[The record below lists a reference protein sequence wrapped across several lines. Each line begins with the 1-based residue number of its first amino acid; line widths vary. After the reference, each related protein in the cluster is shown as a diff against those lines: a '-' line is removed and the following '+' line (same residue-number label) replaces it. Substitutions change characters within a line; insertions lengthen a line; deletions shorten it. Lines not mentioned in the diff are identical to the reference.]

1 MNEKYSFNDGR
12 FFFWFGLNRELEKFY
27 DRKYG
32 VDHFASKEG
41 FPEIFRAAIEQL
53 EISQISELEVR
64 LVEPELKQIAA
75 QVIASKAAVKAA
87 PTS

>member
-1 MNEKYSFNDGR
+1 MKEKYSFNEGR

-41 FPEIFRAAIEQL
+41 FPEIFEVAVNQL
-53 EISQISELEVR
+53 EISQVLELEAR
-64 LVEPELKQIAA
+64 LIEPEYKQIAN
-75 QVIASKAAVKAA
+75 QVIASKAAEKAA
-87 PTS
+87 ANS